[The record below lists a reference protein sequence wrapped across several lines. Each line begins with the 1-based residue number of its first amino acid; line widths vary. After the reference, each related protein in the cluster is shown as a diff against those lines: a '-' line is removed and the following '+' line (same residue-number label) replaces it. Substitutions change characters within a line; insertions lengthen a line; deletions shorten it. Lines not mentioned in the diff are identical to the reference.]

1 MLSPNIYSGLFYD
14 AYLQEVIKVLEK
26 DEEFRKKME
35 NVNFE
40 DVKIATFSKELNN
53 VAKHV
58 RDELDNLK
66 RNEVNRIRKLLKAKA
81 RMDEGKPVNHKQLI
95 ENVAGHIDHF
105 NPNNFQA
112 ADSNYSL

>member
-1 MLSPNIYSGLFYD
+1 MNIYSGLFYD

-26 DEEFRKKME
+26 DDEFRKKME

-66 RNEVNRIRKLLKAKA
+66 RKEVDRIRKLLK
-81 RMDEGKPVNHKQLI
+81 DWFQL
-95 ENVAGHIDHF
+95 
-105 NPNNFQA
+105 
-112 ADSNYSL
+112 

>member
-1 MLSPNIYSGLFYD
+1 MIRSVPRLTNQLIPVQYFLPNRNKIPSIRNFSIRRSGFQSCFLGLFYD

-26 DEEFRKKME
+26 DEDFRKKME

-40 DVKIATFSKELNN
+40 DIKIATFSKELNS

-66 RNEVNRIRKLLKAKA
+66 RKEVDRIR
-81 RMDEGKPVNHKQLI
+81 
-95 ENVAGHIDHF
+95 
-105 NPNNFQA
+105 
-112 ADSNYSL
+112 S

>member
-1 MLSPNIYSGLFYD
+1 MNIYSGLFYD

-26 DEEFRKKME
+26 DDEFRKKME

-66 RNEVNRIRKLLKAKA
+66 RKEVDRIRKLLK
-81 RMDEGKPVNHKQLI
+81 EWFQFYQKQ
-95 ENVAGHIDHF
+95 
-105 NPNNFQA
+105 
-112 ADSNYSL
+112 

>member
-1 MLSPNIYSGLFYD
+1 MHKMNIYSGLFYD

-26 DEEFRKKME
+26 DDEFRKKME

-53 VAKHV
+53 VAKNV

-66 RNEVNRIRKLLKAKA
+66 RKEVDRIRKLLKAC
-81 RMDEGKPVNHKQLI
+81 
-95 ENVAGHIDHF
+95 F
-105 NPNNFQA
+105 
-112 ADSNYSL
+112 